1 MTRDRKIIIGYGL
14 LLALGIVAFWFAFG
28 APCP

>member
-1 MTRDRKIIIGYGL
+1 MTRDRKIILGYGL
-14 LLALGIVAFWFAFG
+14 LLALGIVAFRLAFG